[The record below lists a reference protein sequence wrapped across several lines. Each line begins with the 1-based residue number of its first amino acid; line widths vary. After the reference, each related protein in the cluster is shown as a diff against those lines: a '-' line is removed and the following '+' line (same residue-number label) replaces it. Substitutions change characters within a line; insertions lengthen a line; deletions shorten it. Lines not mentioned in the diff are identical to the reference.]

1 MEEPGAEQQPGAET
15 QPKPEQQ
22 SGAMEELGA
31 EQQPGAETE
40 PTTERQTRA
49 ETNAEAEQQPRPHE
63 QPGAEQLPA
72 AMSESEFQQFWCPWL
87 ASESDSEEEDEKLDQ
102 LWARREARPPIEPAE
117 LVGEAAAAADSGRQ
131 WQWQWQ
137 TGDSGRDGG
146 RLETEAELD
155 DEETWELAEPAVA
168 EPAKPVQM
176 STDDDGM
183 RGPKGPDAG
192 HWLTAGHPLPLQGR
206 GGDGQVAR
214 CGEARE
220 DVERWVDKVCP
231 NVGAKIWG
239 PDRDQGSADERHVD
253 ERARYASHATPEWC
267 CSERNT
273 SRCTYMVNP
282 CISLCP
288 WGEL

>member
-22 SGAMEELGA
+22 PGAMEELGA

-168 EPAKPVQM
+168 EPAEPVQM

-183 RGPKGPDAG
+183 GGPKGPDAG
-192 HWLTAGHPLPLQGR
+192 HWLTAGHPLPLQRR
-206 GGDGQVAR
+206 GGMDRSLDAAKLEKMWNGGWTKYVPTWAPKFGGPIETKGVPTNGMWMNELDMLAMQHQSGA
-214 CGEARE
+214 APRE
-220 DVERWVDKVCP
+220 TP
-231 NVGAKIWG
+231 
-239 PDRDQGSADERHVD
+239 QGVR
-253 ERARYASHATPEWC
+253 TW
-267 CSERNT
+267 
-273 SRCTYMVNP
+273 
-282 CISLCP
+282 
-288 WGEL
+288 